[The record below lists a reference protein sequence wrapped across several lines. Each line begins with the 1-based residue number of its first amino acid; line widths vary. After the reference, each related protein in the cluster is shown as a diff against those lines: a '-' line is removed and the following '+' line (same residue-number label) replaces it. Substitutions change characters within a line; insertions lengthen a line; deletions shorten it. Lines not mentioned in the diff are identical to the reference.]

1 MVPVQ
6 TEPGAG
12 ARLHHPS
19 VLRPAQRGEAQVL
32 GQIPAG
38 RAGDDRERRHQE
50 QRARRKSQEHGLARL
65 NIDHPQ
71 DRAEHETHEQI
82 DPGPQ
87 QAADRLRCA
96 QLGREA
102 LADATITLEGAG
114 AGVPA
119 RSVASNIWSSLPSI
133 GARPTYSTRTWV
145 VPFR

>member
-1 MVPVQ
+1 MVIRMSSASAAATHPYCGQLSAVKPISSARYQPVA
-6 TEPGAG
+6 PVMIA
-12 ARLHHPS
+12 S
-19 VLRPAQRGEAQVL
+19 VG
-32 GQIPAG
+32 IK
-38 RAGDDRERRHQE
+38 E
-50 QRARRKSQEHGLARL
+50 QRARRRSQEHGLARL

-71 DRAEHETHEQI
+71 DGAEYETHEQI

-119 RSVASNIWSSLPSI
+119 RSVASNIWSSLPAI
-133 GARPTYSTRTWV
+133 GARPTNSTPTRA
-145 VPFR
+145 VPFL